1 MRPMILLMKKQYGAD
16 ITMSY
21 DDEKAVM
28 CMALEWL
35 LSSREVVA
43 ICIESKSLLK
53 AIQTGS
59 ADTSDRRRILGSQT
73 TTGL

>member
-1 MRPMILLMKKQYGAD
+1 MILLVKQQYGAD
-16 ITMSY
+16 ITMSC

-28 CMALEWL
+28 CKALGWL
-35 LSSREVVA
+35 SSSREVVA
-43 ICIESKSLLK
+43 TCTESKSLLK
-53 AIQTGS
+53 AIQIGS

>member
-1 MRPMILLMKKQYGAD
+1 MRPMILLMKKKQYGAD
-16 ITMSY
+16 ITMPY

-43 ICIESKSLLK
+43 ICTESKSLLK
-53 AIQTGS
+53 AI
-59 ADTSDRRRILGSQT
+59 
-73 TTGL
+73 